1 MRSLALPAA
10 EGLHPKMR
18 CLLFVT
24 LVGHAAGAESGSGSA
39 YNLSSTAWR
48 VLNLGAKARLMM
60 QDGSMARL

>member
-48 VLNLGAKARLMM
+48 VLNR
-60 QDGSMARL
+60 